1 MKNKVNIPLFLAGI
15 LFCLTLI
22 SISITSNLIAKYS
35 ATVSEGDSARVA
47 GFQPVATI
55 TPDNNVIH
63 YDAKNSNDYEIKYTV
78 RVSNDS
84 EVAVKYDVVI
94 SFEDNNNKLSGAK
107 LKFDNNDEVTISQD
121 SIRYDNVGVLPAN
134 DKTGKTHTLTF
145 TVTKG
150 LIEQLIAGAP
160 GSELDLTSSFTV
172 TVDFTQLD

>member
-22 SISITSNLIAKYS
+22 SISITSSLIAKYS
-35 ATVSEGDSARVA
+35 TTVSEGDSARVA
-47 GFQPVATI
+47 GFHPVATI
-55 TPDNNVIH
+55 ASENSVIQ
-63 YDAKNSNDYEIKYTV
+63 YDTNQSNYVIEYTV
-78 RVSNDS
+78 RVSNNS

-107 LKFDNNDEVTISQD
+107 LKFDNNDEVTINQD
-121 SIRYDNVGVLPAN
+121 SIRYDNVGVLSAN
-134 DKTGKTHTLTF
+134 DNTGKTHSLIF
-145 TVTKG
+145 NVSKD

-172 TVDFTQLD
+172 TVGFTQLD

>member
-35 ATVSEGDSARVA
+35 TTVSEGDSARVA
-47 GFQPVATI
+47 GFQPAATI
-55 TPDNNVIH
+55 KPDNNVIQ
-63 YDAKNSNDYEIKYTV
+63 YDAKKLDDYYEIKYTV
-78 RVSNDS
+78 GVSNDS
-84 EVAVKYDVVI
+84 EVSVKCDVVI
-94 SFEDNNNKLSGAK
+94 SFDDDVLEGATFQ
-107 LKFDNNDEVTISQD
+107 FDNNPVETIGPSTSVNYEVGTLSANQTIEQ
-121 SIRYDNVGVLPAN
+121 N
-134 DKTGKTHTLTF
+134 HTLTF

-160 GSELDLTSSFTV
+160 DSKLDLTSSFTV

>member
-35 ATVSEGDSARVA
+35 TTVSEGDSARVA
-47 GFQPVATI
+47 GFHPVATI
-55 TPDNNVIH
+55 TPVNSTIL
-63 YDAKNSNDYEIKYTV
+63 YDTNTSDYEIKYTV
-78 RVSNDS
+78 GVSNAS

-94 SFEDNNNKLSGAK
+94 SFWGSELWGAK
-107 LKFDNNDEVTISQD
+107 LKFDNNGEETIGQD

-150 LIEQLIAGAP
+150 LIEQLIAWEP
-160 GSELDLTSSFTV
+160 GSELDVTSSFTV

>member
-35 ATVSEGDSARVA
+35 TTVSEGDSARVA
-47 GFQPVATI
+47 GFHPVATI
-55 TPDNNVIH
+55 TPVNSTIL
-63 YDAKNSNDYEIKYTV
+63 YDTNTSDYEIKYTV
-78 RVSNDS
+78 GVSNAS

-94 SFEDNNNKLSGAK
+94 SFEENNNKLSGAK
-107 LKFDNNDEVTISQD
+107 LKLDNNDEVTISQD